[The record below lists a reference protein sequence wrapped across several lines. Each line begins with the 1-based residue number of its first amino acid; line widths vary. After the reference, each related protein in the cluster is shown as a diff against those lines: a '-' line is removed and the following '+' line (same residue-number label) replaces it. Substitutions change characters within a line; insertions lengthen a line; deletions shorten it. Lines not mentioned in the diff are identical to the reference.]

1 MSVKTQKN
9 ISSTIKITAKDL
21 VKSASLTNVINKSK
35 RKQKKSNIWDSIY
48 PFNDCFYSQNHLIN
62 YSFYFICSRLLSDVK
77 IVYLKSWYF
86 HFSLQCKYSN
96 SIFCFSTGICS
107 LPWIRCYTN
116 NNTIWFF
123 KFENDSWKYFCC
135 PIYRWI
141 DEAFLI
147 NKETKT

>member
-1 MSVKTQKN
+1 MFVKTQKN

-21 VKSASLTNVINKSK
+21 VKSASLTNVLNKSK

-96 SIFCFSTGICS
+96 SIFCFSTRICS

-116 NNTIWFF
+116 NNAIWFF
-123 KFENDSWKYFCC
+123 KFVNDSWKYLC

-141 DEAFLI
+141 DEVFLI